1 MRYFLITDN
10 VDTRTGMRLAGIESE
25 LAATRQEALDA
36 IGRAAADR
44 SVGVLL
50 ITEKL
55 ARLCPDVLDDL
66 KLNLETPLIVE
77 IPDRHG
83 TGRSADS
90 ITRYI
95 REAIGIKL

>member
-1 MRYFLITDN
+1 MKYFLITDN
-10 VDTRTGMRLAGIESE
+10 VDTRTGMRLAGVESE
-25 LAATRQEALDA
+25 LASTRRETVEAID
-36 IGRAAADR
+36 RVVADET
-44 SVGVLL
+44 VGVLL

-66 KLNLETPLIVE
+66 KLNLETPLVVE

-83 TGRSADS
+83 TGRLPDS

-95 REAIGIKL
+95 REAIGVKL

>member
-1 MRYFLITDN
+1 MKYFVISDN
-10 VDTRTGMRLAGIESE
+10 DDTLVGLRLSGIEGE
-25 LAATRQEALDA
+25 RAGDKREVQAAVSRVMRDP
-36 IGRAAADR
+36 

-55 ARLCPDVLDDL
+55 AALAPELIYEL
-66 KLNLETPLIVE
+66 KLNLKQTLVVE

-95 REAIGIKL
+95 REAIGVKL